1 MKKTVYS
8 ALAALAVAAIFTG
21 CSKEEAAT
29 EVSAALESA
38 ESKSLTFTINPSNAY
53 KCSYVLYASDAEVA
67 TAEEILL
74 NGTPAHAN
82 EASTVTVSGLEP
94 NTEYQFAVAAQG
106 NNGVSLFVDK
116 ATTAD
121 IPAVQFDA
129 DRASGR
135 QYGGA
140 TPNFSVTLRT
150 EENGQDYELSLDIY
164 DFVNTTAT
172 YLQPGTYTVTDEQAG
187 QTVGTMYSYFY
198 YNNKTNKLVSGK
210 MTVAV
215 NDDKTYTIDV
225 RLKIDDGTD
234 FHGAFTG
241 KIDGLEVK

>member
-1 MKKTVYS
+1 MKKVFYS
-8 ALAALAVAAIFTG
+8 ALTALALSAVFTG
-21 CSKEEAAT
+21 CTKESAP
-29 EVSAALESA
+29 EVSATLESA

-53 KCSYVLYASDAEVA
+53 KCSYILYAADAQVG
-67 TAEEILL
+67 TAEEVLAT
-74 NGTPAHAN
+74 GTPAHAN
-82 EASTVTVSGLEP
+82 EASTITASGLEP
-94 NTEYQFAVAAQG
+94 NTEYQFAVAVQG
-106 NNGVSLFVDK
+106 DKGTAICVEK

-150 EENGQDYELSLDIY
+150 EENGQDYELSLDVY

-172 YLQPGTYTVTDEQAG
+172 YLQPGTYTVTDDKEG
-187 QTVGTMYSYFY
+187 QTIGTMYSYFY
-198 YNNKTNKLVSGK
+198 YNNKTNKLTSGK

-215 NDDKTYTIDV
+215 NADKTYTIDV
-225 RLKIDDGTD
+225 RLKIEDGTD

-241 KIDGLEVK
+241 KIDGLPIE